1 MMTMPDPTMTHYYFV
16 QFAENLFVG
25 CLVSAFFLIC
35 GLRLL
40 DRKDLSFK
48 SPIRFKKVV
57 GLTFLLFGIA
67 GFIRELLTIKIS
79 SR

>member
-1 MMTMPDPTMTHYYFV
+1 MNMPDPIITHHYFV

-40 DRKDLSFK
+40 DKKDLSFK
-48 SPIRFKKVV
+48 TPITFKKVI

-67 GFIRELLTIKIS
+67 AFIRELLTIKIS
-79 SR
+79 SH

>member
-1 MMTMPDPTMTHYYFV
+1 MNMPDPTMTHFYFI

-25 CLVSAFFLIC
+25 CLISALFLIC

-40 DRKDLSFK
+40 EKKDLSFK
-48 SPIRFKKVV
+48 SPITFKKIC
-57 GLTFLLFGIA
+57 GLTFFLFGVA
-67 GFIRELLTIKIS
+67 SFIRELLTIKIS